1 VGRGEAQTLRLSML
15 YALLDGVGMIDVPH
29 LQAATAVW
37 RYCEASA
44 KIIFAEGQGETAD
57 PLEQLLLQKIREE
70 AGVNRRGL
78 HKAIGGHV
86 PAKEMV
92 HALARLRDRGQVRCE
107 MIATGG
113 RPSECWFPA
122 VIMAK
127 TPITPP
133 VVERPVAAP
142 AVTEAPAT
150 ATPPMTLMELFA
162 AVKAIGG
169 QLRREGDGCVVDA
182 PAERITP
189 SILAAVAQ
197 HQSSLITLLPAPTP
211 VISDTRNSKASDEM
225 PAEEFFAE
233 LQAM

>member
-1 VGRGEAQTLRLSML
+1 
-15 YALLDGVGMIDVPH
+15 

-44 KIIFAEGQGETAD
+44 KIIFAEDKGETAD
-57 PLEQLLLQKIREE
+57 PLEQLLLQKVREE
-70 AGVNRRGL
+70 PGVNRRGL

-122 VIMAK
+122 VAVVK
-127 TPITPP
+127 TPIMPP
-133 VVERPVAAP
+133 VVESTIAAPTIAAAP
-142 AVTEAPAT
+142 ATGS
-150 ATPPMTLMELFA
+150 PPMTLMELFA
-162 AVKAIGG
+162 AVKTIHG

-189 SILAAVAQ
+189 AILAAVAQ
-197 HQSSLITLLPAPTP
+197 HQTSLITLLPAPSR
-211 VISDTRNSKASDEM
+211 VISDTPCSKASDEM